1 MSNNAGI
8 KPLRTQNTQAFGK
21 LTLVDFYLTAVPSDR
36 NPGGVAGVFILWPI
50 PAINRSIRFQ
60 VEKTQLHPPPTHYI
74 SDLSVQSA
82 LQNHQR
88 HEKGRHAEG
97 GRGQDRVIYCQMC
110 LATIKNPNIS
120 VRHQSEFD
128 LDLMSHWCR
137 NRRSSAYSL
146 AGQCKYSTYERYYGA
161 SVCVLCMCDFLPT
174 VTHRVWVE
182 PPVGPM
188 RYCRT
193 FKLPLKWDNTTPDIT
208 IKHF

>member
-8 KPLRTQNTQAFGK
+8 KPLRTQNTRAFGK
-21 LTLVDFYLTAVPSDR
+21 LTLVDFYLTVVPSDR

-60 VEKTQLHPPPTHYI
+60 VEKTQLHPPPTRYI
-74 SDLSVQSA
+74 SEQSA

-88 HEKGRHAEG
+88 HEKGRHAKG
-97 GRGQDRVIYCQMC
+97 GRGQDGVIYCQMC

-137 NRRSSAYSL
+137 NRRSSAYCTSRTVNISL
-146 AGQCKYSTYERYYGA
+146 MNGIMAPA
-161 SVCVLCMCDFLPT
+161 SVCFAC
-174 VTHRVWVE
+174 VTFY
-182 PPVGPM
+182 PQ
-188 RYCRT
+188 
-193 FKLPLKWDNTTPDIT
+193 
-208 IKHF
+208 

>member
-60 VEKTQLHPPPTHYI
+60 VEKTQLHPPPTRYI

-97 GRGQDRVIYCQMC
+97 GRGQDGVIYCQMC
-110 LATIKNPNIS
+110 LATIKNPIF
-120 VRHQSEFD
+120 QSGTNQS
-128 LDLMSHWCR
+128 LIWIWCLTG
-137 NRRSSAYSL
+137 AGTEEVQPTAL

-174 VTHRVWVE
+174 VTHRVRVLQYLI
-182 PPVGPM
+182 GPLLGQWGTAEHLNYHWNEIIQH
-188 RYCRT
+188 R
-193 FKLPLKWDNTTPDIT
+193 I
-208 IKHF
+208 